1 MAQAESVPTDELEF
15 CLCHLSYLLAM
26 NGNLCAHRCRG
37 KLRARRADTLTPKR
51 KPKQDAA
58 WGCQVGG

>member
-58 WGCQVGG
+58 